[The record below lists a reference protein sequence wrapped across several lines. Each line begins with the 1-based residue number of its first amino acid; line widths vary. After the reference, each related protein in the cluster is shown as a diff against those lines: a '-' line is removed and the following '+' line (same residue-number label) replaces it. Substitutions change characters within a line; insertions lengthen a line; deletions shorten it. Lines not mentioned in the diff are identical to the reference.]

1 MQPNTTVTALV
12 VLLYVASSLSGM
24 RTGNS
29 GPQAPSPPSINTTQP
44 TPQTEKNITADLA
57 GRSAAMAKN
66 ANVRTGPG
74 ENYPVVRVLAMNT
87 PVKLIAQRGSWFQIT
102 LPTGGYGWVAAS
114 LVSIGGPA
122 VSAPSATRSVVG
134 YYTVNFS
141 GDRSSYDVLK
151 AQTGALTAIAPF
163 SYSVS
168 RTGKVTG
175 NHFSD
180 AMKLVRDNGLKSLA
194 LVHNISGSNFSKSE
208 VSALLNSA
216 PARAAA
222 VKNITN
228 ILTDRGYDGVN
239 IDFENVPPGDRAVLT
254 KFMKELAAALKPKG
268 LLVTMSVPAKHTDSS
283 KSAWVGAFDYR
294 ALGEICDQVMLMTYD
309 EHTSGTGAGPVA
321 SAPWVEKVIK
331 YAVSQIPRHKVLMG
345 IAAYGYDWNT
355 QTNKARAVSY
365 SQAMNTA
372 SKNGV
377 RVGWDDRAQVPS
389 YSYKSGGVTR
399 RVYFESA
406 DSLKIKLKLVER
418 YDIGGIA
425 IWRLGQED
433 DASWRVIKASLMN

>member
-12 VLLYVASSLSGM
+12 VLLYVASSLSGT
-24 RTGNS
+24 RTGKA

-44 TPQTEKNITADLA
+44 TPQTEKNVTADLA
-57 GRSAAMAKN
+57 GRSAALAKN

-74 ENYPVVRVLAMNT
+74 ENYPVVRVLAANT

-102 LPTGGYGWVAAS
+102 LPNGGYGWVAAS
-114 LVSIGGPA
+114 LMNMGG
-122 VSAPSATRSVVG
+122 SALPEAGGSRSVVG
-134 YYTVNFS
+134 YYTVNYS

-151 AQTGALTAIAPF
+151 AQSGALTAIAPF

-168 RTGKVTG
+168 RSGKVTG
-175 NHFSD
+175 DHYSD
-180 AMKLVRDNGLKSLA
+180 AMKLARDNGLKNLA
-194 LVHNISGSNFSKSE
+194 LVHNISGSTFDKSE
-208 VSALLNSA
+208 VSALLNSEA
-216 PARAAA
+216 ARASA
-222 VKNITN
+222 VKNIAKV
-228 ILTDRGYDGVN
+228 LTERGYDGVN
-239 IDFENVPPGDRAVLT
+239 VDFENVPPGDRAVLT
-254 KFMKELAAALKPKG
+254 KFMKELAAALRPKG
-268 LLVTMSVPAKHTDSS
+268 LLVTMSAPAKYSDSP

-309 EHTSGTGAGPVA
+309 EHTSGTGAGPIA

-331 YAVSQIPRHKVLMG
+331 YAIGQMPRRKVVMG

-355 QTNKARAVSY
+355 QTNKARGVSY
-365 SQAMNTA
+365 SQAMSTA
-372 SKNGV
+372 SKHGV
-377 RVGWDDRAQVPS
+377 KVKWDDQAQVPY

-399 RVYFESA
+399 KVYFESA
-406 DSLKIKLKLVER
+406 DSLKVKLGLVNR

-433 DASWRVIKASLMN
+433 DESWRVIKAALAN